1 LQSYK
6 YINLRDSHLR
16 SIAKGISWRTAGT
29 ADTIL
34 LSFLVTGSIKDSL
47 AIGLTEVF
55 TKIIIYYFH
64 ERVWDKIPWGRI
76 HGVGPTHGRS
86 LVKGISWRA
95 LGTLDTMVIAYLITG
110 APVDAVTIGGF
121 ELFTKVA
128 LFYIHERIWGKIWWG
143 RIMNDGLQPE
153 KVSVTYADK
162 SEDLKRSN
170 GLK

>member
-1 LQSYK
+1 M
-6 YINLRDSHLR
+6 RDSHLR

-34 LSFLVTGSIKDSL
+34 LSYMVTGSFKDSV

-55 TKIIIYYFH
+55 TKIIFYYLH
-64 ERVWDKIPWGRI
+64 ERLWDRIPWGRI

-95 LGTLDTMVIAYLITG
+95 LGTLDTVVIAYLITG
-110 APVDAVTIGGF
+110 ASLDAMTIGGF

-128 LFYIHERIWGKIWWG
+128 LFYLHERIWGKIWWG
-143 RIMNDGLQPE
+143 RIMDDGLQPA
-153 KVSVTYADK
+153 KVPVKTSDK
-162 SEDLKRSN
+162 VEGNKE
-170 GLK
+170 